1 MAIFGSARDMSL
13 FRSVNKEMLRK
24 YIDTEVLFY
33 KLNLDATSTN
43 IYDESDKKVY
53 TAPKLIYSIVTLE
66 EQVWG
71 GDDYGMELTQNAT
84 FGFLR
89 DDLIEND
96 LLPQIGDVLEYKS
109 GFYEIDSFKE
119 NQFVAGKDPDSWFG
133 GNSHGYNV
141 SIICDAHLT
150 RQSKLNIV
158 QTRFGNSVASNK
170 NTILPNNI

>member
-13 FRSVNKEMLRK
+13 FRSVNKEMLHK

-33 KLNLDATSTN
+33 KLNLDATATN
-43 IYDESDKKVY
+43 LYDETDKKVY
-53 TAPKLIYSIVTLE
+53 NTPQLIYSIVTLDD
-66 EQVWG
+66 QTWTS
-71 GDDYGMELTQNAT
+71 DDYGMDSTQTAT

-89 DDLIEND
+89 DDLVSINIVPEV
-96 LLPQIGDVLEYKS
+96 GDILEYKS
-109 GFYEIDSFKE
+109 RFFEVDNVNE
-119 NQFVAGKDPDSWFG
+119 NQFVAGKDPDNWFG
-133 GNSHGYNV
+133 GASHGYNV
-141 SIICDAHLT
+141 SIVCQAHVT

>member
-13 FRSVNKEMLRK
+13 FRSVNKEMLHK

-33 KLNLDATSTN
+33 KLSLGDTATN
-43 IYDESDKKVY
+43 IYDETSKKVY
-53 TAPKLIYSIVTLE
+53 SIPVLIFSIVTLE
-66 EQVWG
+66 EQAWSS
-71 GDDYGMELTQNAT
+71 DDYGMDLMQNAT

-89 DDLIEND
+89 DDLVDNN
-96 LLPQIGDVLEYKS
+96 LVPQIGDVLEYKS
-109 GFYEIDSFKE
+109 GFYEIDTFKE

-133 GNSHGYNV
+133 GSSHGYNV

-158 QTRFGNSVASNK
+158 ETRFGNSVTTK
-170 NTILPNNI
+170 NSTLPNNV

>member
-13 FRSVNKEMLRK
+13 FRSVNKEMLHK

-33 KLNLDATSTN
+33 KLSLGDTATN
-43 IYDESDKKVY
+43 IYDETSKKVY
-53 TAPKLIYSIVTLE
+53 STPVLIFSIITLE
-66 EQVWG
+66 EQAWSS
-71 GDDYGMELTQNAT
+71 DDYGMDLMQNAT

-96 LLPQIGDVLEYKS
+96 LVPQVGDVLEYKS

-119 NQFVAGKDPDSWFG
+119 NQFVAGKDPDNWFG
-133 GNSHGYNV
+133 GSSHGYNV

-170 NTILPNNI
+170 NTILPNNV